1 MAKRVSESYCIEIPS
16 APEATPSVRQR
27 VTEHLRAN
35 GFGEED
41 MKGIGVALEEA
52 LLNAI
57 LHGNRND
64 PARTV
69 RVAYGTADDILH
81 VLVSDE
87 GPGFDP
93 AAVPDPTL
101 PENLERPGGRGLL
114 LILHYMSGALVL
126 GKGNDLLMWKRRDGM
141 AKPGEPRR

>member
-1 MAKRVSESYCIEIPS
+1 MAKSSSECHEVEMPS
-16 APEATPSVRQR
+16 DAAAVPSVRRR

-41 MKGIGVALEEA
+41 VGAVEMALEEA

-57 LHGNRND
+57 RHGNRSD
-64 PARTV
+64 PARQV
-69 RVAYGTADDILH
+69 RIEYGTADDVFH
-81 VLVSDE
+81 VLVRDE
-87 GPGFDP
+87 GQGFDP

-114 LILHYMSGALVL
+114 LMRHFMSRVLFL
-126 GKGNDLLMWKRRDGM
+126 GKGNDVLMWKRRRLRKGS
-141 AKPGEPRR
+141 GS